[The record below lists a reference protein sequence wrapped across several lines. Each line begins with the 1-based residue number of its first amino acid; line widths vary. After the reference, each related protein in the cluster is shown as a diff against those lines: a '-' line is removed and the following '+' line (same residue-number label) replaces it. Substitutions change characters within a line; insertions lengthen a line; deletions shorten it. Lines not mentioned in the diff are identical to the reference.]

1 MDAGLLLG
9 ADLLVQEENQG
20 QAPQLHQGQ
29 SPAQLHQDAL
39 ELPQAPPGQAPELQP
54 VAFALARRVPGPW
67 DWVVCL
73 QACEISRG
81 LAWAQHPSAWASNQ
95 L

>member
-1 MDAGLLLG
+1 MDSGMQLE
-9 ADLLVQEENQG
+9 ADQLVEEEEQA
-20 QAPQLHQGQ
+20 QAPRHPQRQP
-29 SPAQLHQDAL
+29 PAQLHQDAL

-54 VAFALARRVPGPW
+54 VAFALARRVPVPW
-67 DWVVCL
+67 DWVV
-73 QACEISRG
+73 G